1 MLVLPALALAAV
13 CYFGAWAVWGG
24 RGLLALEGARAELA
38 LNRQTLASLQADN
51 DRMRHRIAL
60 LRDDAD
66 PDLVEELARTVLLD
80 GAPRQVAIPRAARR

>member
-13 CYFGAWAVWGG
+13 CYFGTWAVWGG

-38 LNRQTLASLQADN
+38 LSQQRLAALQSEN
-51 DRMRHRIAL
+51 DRMRHRIVL
-60 LRDDAD
+60 LRDAAD

-80 GAPRQVAIPRAARR
+80 GAPRQVAIPRARR